1 MTCTFSHPYNVIQDG
16 SPCWSVNVTVDHPNV
31 KLILL
36 SHCYKYLLK
45 ILWWL
50 LYMQDAGSFQYSPR
64 CSQIVFPHKKER
76 GEVVNK
82 RLGSIHCI

>member
-1 MTCTFSHPYNVIQDG
+1 MGMSSKEVVSRMKDDMHFFSPLECDPRRI
-16 SPCWSVNVTVDHPNV
+16 SMLEC
-31 KLILL
+31 
-36 SHCYKYLLK
+36 K

-76 GEVVNK
+76 EGEVVNK